1 MGNARAMA
9 PCQRRPRETGCRVV
23 LDPGR
28 VCRVSIQ
35 ETTGTLWAVF
45 SVMLIDLVLAGDN
58 AILVG
63 LAAASLP
70 SARRRR
76 VIVWGVA
83 VATLLRIAFASLALK
98 LISIIGLTLAG
109 GILLLW
115 VASKIYREL
124 RGVRIAHGHGSI
136 GTKTARQAVLQVVL
150 ADVSMSLD
158 NVLAVAGAA
167 RDNLLVLVGGL
178 VLSVALMGVAS
189 HFVARLLA
197 RFPWISW
204 LGLLL
209 VTSVAL
215 RMIYEGSM
223 EVARHSI
230 AP

>member
-1 MGNARAMA
+1 MS
-9 PCQRRPRETGCRVV
+9 V
-23 LDPGR
+23 
-28 VCRVSIQ
+28 Q
-35 ETTGTLWAVF
+35 EITGTLWAVF

-63 LAAASLP
+63 LAASGVP
-70 SARRRR
+70 STHRRS

-83 VATLLRIAFASLALK
+83 VATLLRIAFATIALK

-115 VASKIYREL
+115 VAWKIYREL
-124 RGVRIAHGHGSI
+124 RGTLDARSRGYI
-136 GTKTARQAVLQVVL
+136 GTKSVRQAFLQIVL

-167 RDNLLVLVGGL
+167 RSNLLILVGGL

-197 RFPWISW
+197 RNPWISW

-223 EVARHSI
+223 EVARQTLAS
-230 AP
+230 

>member
-1 MGNARAMA
+1 M
-9 PCQRRPRETGCRVV
+9 
-23 LDPGR
+23 
-28 VCRVSIQ
+28 SIQ
-35 ETTGTLWAVF
+35 EVTGTLWAVF

-70 SARRRR
+70 PARRRS
-76 VIVWGVA
+76 VIVWGV
-83 VATLLRIAFASLALK
+83 VAATALRIAFASLALE

-124 RGVRIAHGHGSI
+124 RGDARFRPHGAI
-136 GTKTARQAVLQVVL
+136 RTKTARQVFLQIVL

-167 RDNLLVLVGGL
+167 RNNFLVLVGGL
-178 VLSVALMGVAS
+178 ILSVALMGVAS

-223 EVARHSI
+223 EVARHTI